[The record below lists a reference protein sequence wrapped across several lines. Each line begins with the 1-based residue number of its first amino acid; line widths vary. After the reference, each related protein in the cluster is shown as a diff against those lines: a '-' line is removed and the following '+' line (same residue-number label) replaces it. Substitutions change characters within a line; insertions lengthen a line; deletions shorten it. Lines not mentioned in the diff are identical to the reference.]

1 MKMGAR
7 QFTSERKKTAN
18 KERKRPFELARILR
32 KVKGFVTLFGAASEQ
47 ERKVTN
53 QMSTTLDGDDTI
65 SADEVRS
72 RIAEIESQI
81 IDLEVIVTRDSD
93 GEELGRFADV
103 EDAEA
108 FIQSEDYD
116 PDKVTVSE
124 EEEDEDLRDEL
135 NELNEFA
142 SDCRSTFGSFEWS
155 EGITLRNGDTVDE
168 RFAKDYFNSAFGRI
182 EEEIEYYVDWSG
194 YADSLTEGREYA
206 ELNGNYYYDL

>member
-1 MKMGAR
+1 
-7 QFTSERKKTAN
+7 
-18 KERKRPFELARILR
+18 
-32 KVKGFVTLFGAASEQ
+32 
-47 ERKVTN
+47 
-53 QMSTTLDGDDTI
+53 MSTTLDGDDTI

-72 RIAEIESQI
+72 RIAEIESEI
-81 IDLEVIVTRDSD
+81 TDLEVIVTRDSD
-93 GEELGRFADV
+93 GEELGRFPDT

-142 SDCRSTFGSFEWS
+142 SDCRSTFGSFEWN
-155 EGITLRNGDTVDE
+155 EGITLRNGDTVNE
-168 RFAKDYFNSAFGRI
+168 RFAREYFNSTYGQI
-182 EEEIEYYVDWSG
+182 EDAIEYYVNWDG
-194 YADSLTEGREYA
+194 YADSLTEGRDYV